1 MPEQVPLQQPT
12 RFYRPQLDVVRFVA
26 FLAVFGHHALPRDG
40 AHSRWLKEAVNTLG
54 FGLCLFFVLSAYLI
68 ALLLRRERQKTDT
81 VALRAFYARRI
92 LRIWPLY
99 LLGLGLAAARAVSHG
114 LWHAQREWLVAALLF
129 AGNLVPHDTAI
140 MNHLWSISVEEQ
152 FYLFFPSCYKWLGQK
167 MMLPALEHSSL

>member
-1 MPEQVPLQQPT
+1 M
-12 RFYRPQLDVVRFVA
+12 RFVA

-92 LRIWPLY
+92 YASGRYTSWAWDWLR
-99 LLGLGLAAARAVSHG
+99 RA
-114 LWHAQREWLVAALLF
+114 
-129 AGNLVPHDTAI
+129 P
-140 MNHLWSISVEEQ
+140 
-152 FYLFFPSCYKWLGQK
+152 
-167 MMLPALEHSSL
+167 